1 MNTANLF
8 SFIPDSYF
16 LIALVVIF
24 SGFLRG
30 FIGFGSGLLMIP
42 ILSYFYSPVF
52 AMVFNIVIEI
62 PATIYLTFVGIKK
75 SNLREITP
83 MMFTMMLTIPFGTIF
98 LVSVDEQIIRTLMS
112 LLLIFFVILIATGWR
127 IKSTITK
134 YVLVLGG
141 AISGLMQGATGMGG
155 PPYVTV
161 LLSKNDSDDVAR
173 ANILVITSGLVISAI
188 ISLYY
193 FGLFTKDILLT
204 GALSAPI
211 YVFAT
216 YIGTKFF
223 NYSGNKY
230 FRNSSLIALGVIGLA
245 TLIGALISN

>member
-1 MNTANLF
+1 MENLYNF
-8 SFIPDSYF
+8 TPENYL

-75 SNLREITP
+75 SNLKEITP
-83 MMFTMMLTIPFGTIF
+83 MMLTMMLTIPFGTIF

-161 LLSKNDSDDVAR
+161 LLSKNDSNEVAR

-204 GALSAPI
+204 GAITAPI

-216 YIGTKFF
+216 YIGTRFF

-230 FRNSSLIALGVIGLA
+230 FRNSSLIALGVVGLA
-245 TLIGALISN
+245 TLIGALINN

>member
-1 MNTANLF
+1 MNTENLF
-8 SFIPDSYF
+8 YFIPDNYF
-16 LIALVVIF
+16 LIALVVVF

-98 LVSVDEQIIRTLMS
+98 LVSVDEQIIKTLMS
-112 LLLIFFVILIATGWR
+112 LLLIFFVILIASGWR

-204 GALSAPI
+204 GAISAPI

-230 FRNSSLIALGVIGLA
+230 FRNSSLIALGVVGLA

>member
-8 SFIPDSYF
+8 SFIPDNYF
-16 LIALVVIF
+16 LIALVVVF

-204 GALSAPI
+204 GAISAPI

-230 FRNSSLIALGVIGLA
+230 FRNSSLIALGVVGLA

>member
-8 SFIPDSYF
+8 SFIPDNYF
-16 LIALVVIF
+16 LIALVVVF

-161 LLSKNDSDDVAR
+161 LLSNNDSDDVAR

-204 GALSAPI
+204 GAISAPI

-230 FRNSSLIALGVIGLA
+230 FRNSSLIALGVVGLA

>member
-1 MNTANLF
+1 MENLYNF
-8 SFIPDSYF
+8 TPENYL

-75 SNLREITP
+75 ANLKEITP
-83 MMFTMMLTIPFGTIF
+83 MMATMMLTIHFGTIF
-98 LVSVDEQIIRTLMS
+98 LVSVDEQIIKTLMS
-112 LLLIFFVILIATGWR
+112 ILVIFFVILIGSGWR

-161 LLSKNDSDDVAR
+161 LLSKNDSDEVAR

-188 ISLYY
+188 MSLYY
-193 FGLFTKDILLT
+193 FGLFTKDILFT
-204 GALSAPI
+204 GAITAPV

-216 YIGTKFF
+216 YIGTRFF
-223 NYSGNKY
+223 NFSGNKY
-230 FRNSSLIALGVIGLA
+230 YRNSSLVALGIVGVA
-245 TLIGALISN
+245 TLIGALMSH

>member
-8 SFIPDSYF
+8 SFIPDNYF

-75 SNLREITP
+75 SNLKEITP

-98 LVSVDEQIIRTLMS
+98 LVSVDEQIIKTLMS

-230 FRNSSLIALGVIGLA
+230 FRNSSLIALGVVGLA

>member
-1 MNTANLF
+1 MENPYNFTPENYL
-8 SFIPDSYF
+8 

-52 AMVFNIVIEI
+52 AMVFYIVIEI

-75 SNLREITP
+75 ANLKEITP
-83 MMFTMMLTIPFGTIF
+83 MMATMMLTIPFGTIF
-98 LVSVDEQIIRTLMS
+98 LVSVDEQIIKTLMS
-112 LLLIFFVILIATGWR
+112 ILLILFVILIGSGWR
-127 IKSTITK
+127 IKSKITK

-161 LLSKNDSDDVAR
+161 LLSKNDSDEVAR

-188 ISLYY
+188 MSLYY
-193 FGLFTKDILLT
+193 FGLFTKDILFT
-204 GALSAPI
+204 GAITAPV

-216 YIGTKFF
+216 YIGTRFF
-223 NYSGNKY
+223 NFSGNKY
-230 FRNSSLIALGVIGLA
+230 YRNSSLVALGIVGVA
-245 TLIGALISN
+245 TLIGALMSH

>member
-230 FRNSSLIALGVIGLA
+230 FRNSSLIALGVVGLA

>member
-8 SFIPDSYF
+8 SFIPDNYF

-52 AMVFNIVIEI
+52 AMVFNIIIEI

-75 SNLREITP
+75 SNLKEITP

-98 LVSVDEQIIRTLMS
+98 LVSVDEQIIKTLMS

-204 GALSAPI
+204 GAISAPI

-230 FRNSSLIALGVIGLA
+230 FRNSSLIALGIVGLA

>member
-1 MNTANLF
+1 MENLYNF
-8 SFIPDSYF
+8 TPENYL

-75 SNLREITP
+75 ANLKEITP
-83 MMFTMMLTIPFGTIF
+83 MMATMMLTIPFGTIF
-98 LVSVDEQIIRTLMS
+98 LVSVDEQIIKTLMS
-112 LLLIFFVILIATGWR
+112 ILLIFFVILIGSGWR

-141 AISGLMQGATGMGG
+141 LISGLMQGATGMGG

-161 LLSKNDSDDVAR
+161 LLSKNDSDEVAR

-188 ISLYY
+188 MSLYY
-193 FGLFTKDILLT
+193 FGLFTKDILFT
-204 GALSAPI
+204 GAITAPV

-216 YIGTKFF
+216 YIGTRFF
-223 NYSGNKY
+223 NFSGNKHY
-230 FRNSSLIALGVIGLA
+230 RNSSLVALGIVGVA
-245 TLIGALISN
+245 TLIGALMSH

>member
-1 MNTANLF
+1 MNIANLF
-8 SFIPDSYF
+8 SFIPDNYF

-204 GALSAPI
+204 GAISAPI

-230 FRNSSLIALGVIGLA
+230 FRNSSLIALGVVGLA

>member
-1 MNTANLF
+1 MENLYNF
-8 SFIPDSYF
+8 TPENYL

-62 PATIYLTFVGIKK
+62 PATIYLTFFGIKK
-75 SNLREITP
+75 ANLKEITP
-83 MMFTMMLTIPFGTIF
+83 MMATMMLTIPFGTIF
-98 LVSVDEQIIRTLMS
+98 LVSVDEQIIKTLMS
-112 LLLIFFVILIATGWR
+112 ILLIFFVILIGSGWR

-161 LLSKNDSDDVAR
+161 LLSKNDRDEVAR

-193 FGLFTKDILLT
+193 FGLFTKDILFT
-204 GALSAPI
+204 GAITAPV

-216 YIGTKFF
+216 YIGTRFF
-223 NYSGNKY
+223 NFSGNKY
-230 FRNSSLIALGVIGLA
+230 YRNSSLVALGIVGVA
-245 TLIGALISN
+245 TLIGALMNH

>member
-75 SNLREITP
+75 SNLKEITP

-204 GALSAPI
+204 GAISAPI

-230 FRNSSLIALGVIGLA
+230 FRNSSLIALGVVGLA

>member
-1 MNTANLF
+1 MENLYNF
-8 SFIPDSYF
+8 TPENYL
-16 LIALVVIF
+16 LIVLVVIF

-75 SNLREITP
+75 ANLKEITP
-83 MMFTMMLTIPFGTIF
+83 MMATMMLTIPFGTIF
-98 LVSVDEQIIRTLMS
+98 LVSVDEQIIKTLMS
-112 LLLIFFVILIATGWR
+112 ILLIFFVILIGSGWR

-161 LLSKNDSDDVAR
+161 LLSKNDSDEVAR

-188 ISLYY
+188 MSLYY
-193 FGLFTKDILLT
+193 FGLFTKDILFT
-204 GALSAPI
+204 GAITAPV

-216 YIGTKFF
+216 YIRTRFF
-223 NYSGNKY
+223 NFSGNKY
-230 FRNSSLIALGVIGLA
+230 YRNSSLVALGIVGVA
-245 TLIGALISN
+245 TLIGALMSH

>member
-8 SFIPDSYF
+8 SFIPDNYF
-16 LIALVVIF
+16 LNALVVVF

-52 AMVFNIVIEI
+52 AMVFNIIIEI

-230 FRNSSLIALGVIGLA
+230 FRNSSLIALGVVGIA

>member
-1 MNTANLF
+1 MHNFFNFTPEN
-8 SFIPDSYF
+8 YF
-16 LIALVVIF
+16 LIALIVIF

-42 ILSYFYSPVF
+42 ILSFFYSPIF

-75 SNLREITP
+75 SNLKEITP

-98 LVSVDEQIIRTLMS
+98 LVSVDEQIIKTLMS

-204 GALSAPI
+204 GAISAPI

-216 YIGTKFF
+216 YIGTKIF

-230 FRNSSLIALGVIGLA
+230 FRNSSLIALGVVGLA

>member
-1 MNTANLF
+1 MENLYNF
-8 SFIPDSYF
+8 TPENYL

-62 PATIYLTFVGIKK
+62 PATIYLTFIGVKK
-75 SNLREITP
+75 SNLKEITP
-83 MMFTMMLTIPFGTIF
+83 MMITMMLTIPFGTIF
-98 LVSVDEQIIRTLMS
+98 LVSTDEQVIKTLMS
-112 LLLIFFVILIATGWR
+112 ILLIFFVILIGSGWR
-127 IKSTITK
+127 IQSTITK
-134 YVLVLGG
+134 YVLILGG

-161 LLSKNDSDDVAR
+161 ILSKNDSDEVAR

-193 FGLFTKDILLT
+193 FGLFTKNTVLT
-204 GALSAPI
+204 GVITAPL

-216 YIGTKFF
+216 YIGTRFF
-223 NYSGNKY
+223 NFSGNKY
-230 FRNSSLIALGVIGLA
+230 YRNSSLIALGIVGVA
-245 TLIGALISN
+245 TLIGTLI

>member
-8 SFIPDSYF
+8 SFIPDNYF

-75 SNLREITP
+75 SNLKEITP

-98 LVSVDEQIIRTLMS
+98 LVSVDEQIIKPLMS

-204 GALSAPI
+204 GAISAPI

-230 FRNSSLIALGVIGLA
+230 FRNSSLIALGVVGLA

>member
-8 SFIPDSYF
+8 SFIPDNYF

-216 YIGTKFF
+216 YIGAKFF

-230 FRNSSLIALGVIGLA
+230 FRNSSLMALGVVGLA

>member
-75 SNLREITP
+75 SNLKEITP

-98 LVSVDEQIIRTLMS
+98 LVSVDEQIIKTLMS

-204 GALSAPI
+204 GAISAPI

-230 FRNSSLIALGVIGLA
+230 FRNSSLIALGVVGLA